1 VHSLIAVLLFWFVL
15 VAIVTSMAFFDRLIR
30 WLHAERRDEWIALGR
45 PTGFLFRPEGVSF
58 WRSDSKLKELQMQ
71 WTFVTPAWVG
81 ERPELR
87 RALWISRGA
96 GLCTLAGIIAL
107 GCALLR

>member
-1 VHSLIAVLLFWFVL
+1 MSSIVPVLLFWFII

-30 WLHAERRDEWIALGR
+30 WLHTERRDEWVALGR

-58 WRSDSKLKELQMQ
+58 WRSDWKLKEFQLQ
-71 WTFVTPAWVG
+71 WTFVTPAWVS
-81 ERPELR
+81 ERAELR

-96 GLCTLAGIIAL
+96 GLCSLVGLIAL
-107 GCALLR
+107 GYLL